1 MVSDRRLREKLYR
14 ESVSTVRTVVLRVML
29 LVNSQVIFLGCMVGL
44 SRDTVKE
51 RVTFLLITV
60 VAEFP
65 PRAETTGTAV

>member
-1 MVSDRRLREKLYR
+1 M
-14 ESVSTVRTVVLRVML
+14 LRVML